1 MTHLL
6 PLFSL
11 PGFSLPELPDLSDLS
26 RASGSWLA
34 TLGVGLAIGLP
45 ASTEAAPL
53 EDSET
58 RARPASTRW
67 LDPNAERPPTWMGEN
82 VYYKKG
88 TGLEYR
94 QETKFGESPIE
105 IGVQGPLLRKKKDPS
120 VSGFSEPGMRQR
132 RMSGVGVTVEVRF

>member
-1 MTHLL
+1 MTNLL

-11 PGFSLPELPDLSDLS
+11 PEFSLPELPDLADLS

-53 EDSET
+53 ESEM
-58 RARPASTRW
+58 RVRPAWTRW
-67 LDPNAERPPTWMGEN
+67 LDANAERPPEWMGEN
-82 VYYKKG
+82 VFYKKG
-88 TGLEYR
+88 SGLEYR
-94 QETKFGESPIE
+94 QETKVGESPIE

-120 VSGFSEPGMRQR
+120 GAGFSEPGAQQR
-132 RMSGVGVTVEVRF
+132 RMSGVGVTFEVRF